1 MTREQL
7 LRAVGDIRD
16 TFIREAAP
24 PPASYRKR
32 REFPW
37 AGAVAACL
45 ALVIVGS
52 TFFLSRLGMGSGAT
66 SSDTATATEDTAE
79 NATAG
84 ESGGGM
90 DVAAD
95 GADEAAPENAAPMVT
110 VDGTVYVLADSG
122 GPWPETCPAGLIQAG
137 TVELPDTGE
146 RCPYF
151 APPEDTGE
159 IWVYQTCRDPE
170 TGTAYKGYVRYV
182 AETPD

>member
-1 MTREQL
+1 MPIPVLQ
-7 LRAVGDIRD
+7 IR
-16 TFIREAAP
+16 IP
-24 PPASYRKR
+24 
-32 REFPW
+32 
-37 AGAVAACL
+37 
-45 ALVIVGS
+45 
-52 TFFLSRLGMGSGAT
+52 LSHCPL
-66 SSDTATATEDTAE
+66 ATASAAGDAAE

-95 GADEAAPENAAPMVT
+95 GADEAAPENAAPMVM

-122 GPWPETCPAGLIQAG
+122 GPWPETCPAGLVQAG
-137 TVELPDTGE
+137 EAELPDTGE
-146 RCPYF
+146 RCPCF